1 MSRFLSAIILSGSL
15 VVGAFLMRPPRYE
28 GFPVD
33 NEILERLP
41 TISVGEGSQSLIHGV
56 FDRRTGEVCYRI
68 FRGMTEVAPSD
79 EDDARCPLPSD

>member
-28 GFPVD
+28 HFQD
-33 NEILERLP
+33 ELSEIA
-41 TISVGEGSQSLIHGV
+41 SQFVADATVHGV